1 MGQSFKSL
9 PTSSKMVFLVKMGVI
24 LPILAFFA
32 FKAEAI
38 GPKSSYAPETYN
50 VLLPSGVKY
59 KVTKEVNKCP
69 HRALIDQH
77 VTFHYSVTLVEG
89 WKFIGSTFKKEPF
102 SFVLGGKE
110 VTQGISEMILG
121 MCVGEMREGLIHPE
135 MGFGA
140 FGVEK
145 GIPPDATIV
154 TEVELVSIKE
164 KTGRFWNIDSDDDE
178 KITHEEFKTFF
189 QKKIEDI
196 KEDPKQAHIV
206 EGIQSEVD
214 EYLDDLFKKTDKDKD
229 GHVTIHEFEHVRD
242 EL

>member
-1 MGQSFKSL
+1 MG
-9 PTSSKMVFLVKMGVI
+9 
-24 LPILAFFA
+24 
-32 FKAEAI
+32 
-38 GPKSSYAPETYN
+38 
-50 VLLPSGVKY
+50 
-59 KVTKEVNKCP
+59 
-69 HRALIDQH
+69 
-77 VTFHYSVTLVEG
+77 
-89 WKFIGSTFKKEPF
+89 
-102 SFVLGGKE
+102 
-110 VTQGISEMILG
+110 
-121 MCVGEMREGLIHPE
+121 
-135 MGFGA
+135 GFGA

-145 GIPPDATIV
+145 GIPPDATIGA
-154 TEVELVSIKE
+154 EVELGSIKE

-196 KEDPKQAHIV
+196 KQAHIV